1 MNNSETTRGWA
12 LTGLTAVALWIVG
25 LILLTHNGPADHAT
39 GSHILAWYRSSTNS
53 ILVGGW
59 LFMLGCLSFVIFV
72 AGLRV
77 RLAGVLGAS
86 SLLPGVALAGAAI
99 AGVCGMLTAA
109 VDVGGAIDKSD
120 IGPSTAAAF
129 HHFLDV
135 FFVSAELAAI
145 LPVGVVAVAAWR
157 TRVLPRWWAAFSGVV
172 AVVLIVGPIGWLGLI
187 FGVPIWTIGTSL
199 FVLLRSP
206 ERVRATAVAIA

>member
-1 MNNSETTRGWA
+1 MTNSQTSRGWA
-12 LTGLTAVALWIVG
+12 LTGLAAVTLWIVG

-39 GSHILAWYRSSTNS
+39 GSDILAWYRSNTNS
-53 ILVGGW
+53 ILLGGW
-59 LFMLGCLSFVIFV
+59 LFMLGCLSFVTFA

-77 RLAGVLGAS
+77 RLADGLGAS
-86 SLLPGVALAGAAI
+86 SLLPGLALAGAAI

-120 IGPSTAAAF
+120 IEPSTAAAF

-157 TRVLPRWWAAFSGVV
+157 TRVLPRWWAAFSGLV
-172 AVVLIVGPIGWLGLI
+172 AVVLIVGPIGWFGLI

-199 FVLLRSP
+199 FVLLRSS
-206 ERVRATAVAIA
+206 ERVRATEVATA

>member
-1 MNNSETTRGWA
+1 MNKSENRSWG
-12 LTGLTAVALWIVG
+12 LTGLLAVVLWIVG
-25 LILLTHNGPADHAT
+25 LTLLTHNGPADHAT
-39 GSHILAWYRSSTNS
+39 GSEILAWYRSDTNT
-53 ILVGGW
+53 ILLGGW
-59 LFMLGCLSFVIFV
+59 LFMLGCLSFVTFLS
-72 AGLRV
+72 GLRV
-77 RLAGVLGAS
+77 RLADVLGAS
-86 SLLPGVALAGAAI
+86 SPLPGLALAGAAI

-145 LPVGVVAVAAWR
+145 LPVAVVAVAAWR
-157 TRVLPRWWAAFSGVV
+157 TRILPRWWAAFSGLV
-172 AVVLIVGPIGWLGLI
+172 AVVLLIGPIGWLGLI
-187 FGVPIWTIGTSL
+187 FGVPVWMIGTSL

-206 ERVRATAVAIA
+206 ERVRGTAAATA

>member
-1 MNNSETTRGWA
+1 MNKSENRSWG
-12 LTGLTAVALWIVG
+12 LTGLLAVVLWIVG
-25 LILLTHNGPADHAT
+25 LTLLTHNGPADHAT
-39 GSHILAWYRSSTNS
+39 GSEILAWYRSDTNT
-53 ILVGGW
+53 ILLGGW
-59 LFMLGCLSFVIFV
+59 LFMLGCLSFVTFLS
-72 AGLRV
+72 GLRV
-77 RLAGVLGAS
+77 RLADVLGAS
-86 SLLPGVALAGAAI
+86 SPLPGLALAGAAI

-157 TRVLPRWWAAFSGVV
+157 TRILPRWWAAFSGLV
-172 AVVLIVGPIGWLGLI
+172 AVVLLIGPIGWLGLI
-187 FGVPIWTIGTSL
+187 FGVPVWMIGTSL

-206 ERVRATAVAIA
+206 ERVRGTAAATA

>member
-1 MNNSETTRGWA
+1 MNKSENRSWG
-12 LTGLTAVALWIVG
+12 LTGLLAVVLWIVG
-25 LILLTHNGPADHAT
+25 LTLLTHNGPADHAT
-39 GSHILAWYRSSTNS
+39 GSEILAWYRSDTNT
-53 ILVGGW
+53 ILLGGW
-59 LFMLGCLSFVIFV
+59 LFMLGCLSFVTFLS
-72 AGLRV
+72 GLRV
-77 RLAGVLGAS
+77 RLADVLGAS
-86 SLLPGVALAGAAI
+86 SPLPGLALAGAAI

-157 TRVLPRWWAAFSGVV
+157 TRILPRWWAAFSGLVS
-172 AVVLIVGPIGWLGLI
+172 VVLLIGPIGWLGLI
-187 FGVPIWTIGTSL
+187 FGVPVWMIGTSL

-206 ERVRATAVAIA
+206 ERVRGTAAATA